1 MGETMN
7 SEEIKAK
14 AIDRLGEKVEEL
26 LKNYKELKSL
36 NDELSKEVATLK
48 AQNEAKDTQ
57 INKLEEELMLKEL
70 EVEEMVGKIEEVL
83 NR

>member
-1 MGETMN
+1 MN

>member
-1 MGETMN
+1 MN

-26 LKNYKELKSL
+26 LKNYKELKSF

-83 NR
+83 SR